1 MLFVWNFFLIFLF
14 VIFTAT
20 SFYLIGSLLR
30 RLSVWM
36 GGHDLW

>member
-1 MLFVWNFFLIFLF
+1 MLFVWNFFLISLF
-14 VIFTAT
+14 VIFTAMW
-20 SFYLIGSLLR
+20 FYFIGSLLR